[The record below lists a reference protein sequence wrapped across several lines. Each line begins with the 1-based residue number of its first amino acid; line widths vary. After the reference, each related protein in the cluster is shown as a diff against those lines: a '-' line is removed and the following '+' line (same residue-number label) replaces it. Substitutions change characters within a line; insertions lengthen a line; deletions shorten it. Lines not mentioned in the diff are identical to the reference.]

1 MRENTMINNK
11 LGGKSSMKKMARRL
25 KDGYSAGPFTVDE
38 IGFIQIAPAK
48 VLAAVARGDIDLN
61 RIAREELAS
70 RGLGLRG
77 EWVGFKAARKVHEVG
92 DQEGTEKAKE
102 EKSTEQIIR
111 KIAAD
116 HLSIDTLETRNADS
130 LDFHEVSV
138 WNVKAALQ
146 AAFDAGRQIH
156 GIDDANTNRTFN
168 RGSYEDCDP

>member
-1 MRENTMINNK
+1 MKNNN
-11 LGGKSSMKKMARRL
+11 LGGARQMEQ
-25 KDGYSAGPFTVDE
+25 KNGYSAGPFTVDE

-48 VLAAVARGDIDLN
+48 VLAAVARGEIDLN

-77 EWVGFKAARKVHEVG
+77 EWVGFKAARKVHGVEV
-92 DQEGTEKAKE
+92 QEGMAKVKD
-102 EKSTEQIIR
+102 EKSTEQIIQ

-116 HLSIDTLETRNADS
+116 HLSIDTLETRNSDS
-130 LDFHEVSV
+130 LDFREVSV

-156 GIDDANTNRTFN
+156 RIDDSRTSPTVN